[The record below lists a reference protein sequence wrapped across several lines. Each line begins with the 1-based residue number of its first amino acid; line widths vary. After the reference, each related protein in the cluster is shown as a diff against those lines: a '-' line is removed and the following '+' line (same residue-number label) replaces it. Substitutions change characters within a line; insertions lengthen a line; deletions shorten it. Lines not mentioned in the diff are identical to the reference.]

1 MKRERAKQLKD
12 VFIAY
17 AEGKEIQAY
26 SEHYG
31 KWIDLEEVNFCED
44 TEYRIKPE
52 KKENKKWCDNYEEYQ
67 NACYHN
73 KTYRTS
79 NGLIAIER

>member
-1 MKRERAKQLKD
+1 MKRQRAKQLKD

-17 AEGKEIQAY
+17 AEGKTIQFY
-26 SEHYG
+26 SKHYG
-31 KWIDLEEVNFCED
+31 KWIDLDEVNFCED
-44 TEYRIKPE
+44 TEYRVKPE
-52 KKENKKWCDNYEEYQ
+52 QKESKKWVDNYEEYQ

-79 NGLIAIER
+79 NGLNAIER

>member
-1 MKRERAKQLKD
+1 MTRGRAKQLKD

-17 AEGKEIQAY
+17 AEGKTIQSY

-52 KKENKKWCDNYEEYQ
+52 HKENKKWFDNYEEYQ